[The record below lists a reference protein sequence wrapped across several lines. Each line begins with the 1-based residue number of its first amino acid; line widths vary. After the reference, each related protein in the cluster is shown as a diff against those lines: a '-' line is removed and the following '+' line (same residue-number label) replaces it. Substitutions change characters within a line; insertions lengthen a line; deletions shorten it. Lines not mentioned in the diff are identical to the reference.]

1 MTEILGW
8 REWVSLPGLG
18 IDRIKAK
25 IDTGAR
31 TSALHAFDVR
41 LVEDNDKKL
50 VKFCIHPEQKNLDKV
65 IECEAVLLDEREVKD
80 SGGHSENRYVIETDI
95 LIGSQLHTAEVT
107 LTNRDSMGFRMLI
120 GRTAMKGHY
129 LVDPGKSYV
138 TGKRKKPKP
147 D

>member
-1 MTEILGW
+1 MTDILGW

-41 LVEDNDKKL
+41 LVEDHDKKL

-95 LIGSQLHTAEVT
+95 LIGSQLHTAEFT

-138 TGKRKKPKP
+138 TGKRKKTKT
-147 D
+147 

>member
-1 MTEILGW
+1 MTDILGW
-8 REWVSLPGLG
+8 REWVSIPGLG

-41 LVEDNDKKL
+41 LVEDNGKKL

-65 IECEAVLLDEREVKD
+65 IECEATLLDEREVKD
-80 SGGHSENRYVIETDI
+80 SGGHSESRYVIETDI

-120 GRTAMKGHY
+120 GRTTMKGHY

-138 TGKRKKPKP
+138 TGKRKKTKP
-147 D
+147 N